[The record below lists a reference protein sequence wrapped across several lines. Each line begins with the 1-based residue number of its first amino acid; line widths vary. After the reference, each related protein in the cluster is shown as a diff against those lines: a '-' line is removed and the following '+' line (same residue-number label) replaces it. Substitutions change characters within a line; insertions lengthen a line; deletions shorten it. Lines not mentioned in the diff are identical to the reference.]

1 MHDNTFSYFDLFFTK
16 MLSGMVSSY
25 KKRNIHKQRQCV
37 YELEQWGLW
46 NGIGWCMFNIS
57 LPYYIE
63 LET

>member
-37 YELEQWGLW
+37 YDLN
-46 NGIGWCMFNIS
+46 NGDYEMDLNDVC
-57 LPYYIE
+57 L
-63 LET
+63 T

>member
-37 YELEQWGLW
+37 YELEQWGLL
-46 NGIGWCMFNIS
+46 NEFG
-57 LPYYIE
+57 
-63 LET
+63 